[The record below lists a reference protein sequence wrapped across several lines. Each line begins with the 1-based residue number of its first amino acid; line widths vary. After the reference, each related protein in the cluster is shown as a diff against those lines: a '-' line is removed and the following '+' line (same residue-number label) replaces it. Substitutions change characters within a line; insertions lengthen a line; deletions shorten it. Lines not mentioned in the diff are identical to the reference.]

1 MTKKQR
7 IAFWRR
13 VSQCF
18 DRHEREM
25 IEQSKK
31 MKSRIDIIGQN
42 GNTGE
47 HYAEVEKEQIN
58 SRGNWYGLAEDWDTS
73 DEWDESDE
81 IEASKKNELSDY
93 EKKYG
98 HDGTEA
104 NNMALFEGLRHQVKP
119 ANKTKGRELSD
130 YEKKYGQDG
139 TVANNMAMESILLHR
154 YLGANYTGRNKEP
167 DATSMDDDLPSA
179 AEDNARQRGNFEI

>member
-25 IEQSKK
+25 IEQDKK

-47 HYAEVEKEQIN
+47 HYEELN
-58 SRGNWYGLAEDWDTS
+58 RGNWWGLA

-81 IEASKKNELSDY
+81 IEASKNEKTY
-93 EKKYG
+93 KV
-98 HDGTEA
+98 DG
-104 NNMALFEGLRHQVKP
+104 RH
-119 ANKTKGRELSD
+119 
-130 YEKKYGQDG
+130 
-139 TVANNMAMESILLHR
+139 
-154 YLGANYTGRNKEP
+154 KEP
-167 DATSMDDDLPSA
+167 DATGMEEDPPSA
-179 AEDNARQRGNFEI
+179 AEDCAKSRGNYEI

>member
-7 IAFWRR
+7 IALWRR

-25 IEQSKK
+25 MKQEKK
-31 MKSRIDIIGQN
+31 KKSRIDIIGQN

-47 HYAEVEKEQIN
+47 HYEETPN
-58 SRGNWYGLAEDWDTS
+58 RGNWWGLADDWDTE
-73 DEWDESDE
+73 DEWED
-81 IEASKKNELSDY
+81 NNLSDY

-98 HDGTEA
+98 YDGTEA
-104 NNMALFEGLRHQVKP
+104 NNMALFEGLKNRRKQRI
-119 ANKTKGRELSD
+119 NRELSD

-154 YLGANYTGRNKEP
+154 YVGANYTGRNKEP